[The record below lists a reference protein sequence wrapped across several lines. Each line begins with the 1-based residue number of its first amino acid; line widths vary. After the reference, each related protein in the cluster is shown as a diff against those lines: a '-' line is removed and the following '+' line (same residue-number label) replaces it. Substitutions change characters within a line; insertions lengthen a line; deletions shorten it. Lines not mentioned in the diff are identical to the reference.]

1 VEAIVFALSLA
12 LIVALVTLA
21 RRERERRR
29 VLEVLGRGDDVV
41 SAARSVVL
49 GRTDRREL
57 DAALAQRD
65 AILDASP
72 TPVLLFDPSGR
83 LVRANRVA
91 RAMLPQLEVGD
102 QADILRISTA
112 VHDAL
117 AGRPQRPFEV
127 TVHDPERRRFHARL
141 RTYADLNGRA
151 CAVVLADESA
161 EADYRD
167 ARRLFSAGVSHELRT
182 PLARMLALVDTLGLL
197 EDGVDRDAT
206 MEQMRAEIDAMRDLI
221 EDMMLLAR
229 LEIDDELSSG
239 EPSDVRESVLG
250 ALERHRQAAADA
262 GIALTGAATRGIV
275 TSAPQRL
282 VDVVLDNLVE
292 NAIRHA
298 GTGATVDV
306 SGRGLAGAVELAVSD
321 TGVGIPHE
329 HLSRV
334 FERFYRVEGSRTGRG
349 TGLGLAIVKHIA
361 EAHGGRATIESRR
374 EGGTTV
380 RVVLPAPAAARRAA
394 ENEAD
399 LTGATSPDV

>member
-141 RTYADLNGRA
+141 RTYADVNGRA
-151 CAVVLADESA
+151 CAAVLADESA

-239 EPSDVRESVLG
+239 EPSDVRASVLG
-250 ALERHRQAAADA
+250 VLERHRQAAADA

-298 GTGATVDV
+298 GDGATVDV

-394 ENEAD
+394 GNEAD